1 MDAHSA
7 MVMAQGYSREEVAS
21 ILSNIAETNLI
32 DDKTRR
38 LLMLAEKIT
47 RHSYQVTEADIEQLR
62 SAGCSDEEIFEAI
75 AVTSLFNYMDRMADA
90 LGAPVEG
97 LQDMVEQMGNG

>member
-7 MVMAQGYSREEVAS
+7 MVMAQGYSREDVKS

-32 DDKTRR
+32 DEKTRK
-38 LLMLAEKIT
+38 LLILAEKIT
-47 RHSYQVTEADIEQLR
+47 RHSYKVTETDIDHLR
-62 SAGCSDEEIFEAI
+62 KDGCSDEEIFEAI

-97 LQDMVEQMGNG
+97 LQDMIEQMLKG